1 MGEGIKNRYD
11 FVFLFD
17 VKDGNPNGDPDQV
30 NLPRADAEDQ
40 HGLVTDVCI
49 KRKVRNFVAL
59 KKVIDKDGKII
70 PENRYDI
77 FIRQRDINSD
87 DSYLNA
93 IIGKASGNTTSEK
106 RNNLCDDYW
115 DIRTFGAVLST
126 GEKEG
131 GEAEEKEGEEAAKGK
146 KPKKE
151 KIRGAGTV
159 RGPVQFT
166 FARSEDRIYQAEHS
180 ITRCCV
186 TTEKEK
192 NDQLK
197 KDREF
202 ATTFGRKATV
212 PYALYRMHGFISA
225 VDARKTG
232 FSEDDLKL
240 LWESLI
246 NAFENDRAAARGEMN
261 PRKLVIFKHSSHL
274 GNELSGR
281 LFDRVKITKNAVL
294 PRGKEDYTISVNKE
308 KLPVDDKNKPLIVI
322 QEWPEETI
330 Y

>member
-1 MGEGIKNRYD
+1 MREAIKNRYD

-49 KRKVRNFVAL
+49 KRKVRNYVQL
-59 KKVIDKDGKII
+59 KHDLKT
-70 PENRYDI
+70 PYDI
-77 FIRQRDINSD
+77 FIRQRDINSE
-87 DSYLNA
+87 DSYLNK
-93 IIGKASGNTTSEK
+93 IIGKTPGDTASEK
-106 RNNLCDDYW
+106 RKKLCDDYY

-131 GEAEEKEGEEAAKGK
+131 GSGETSEEEGDEGAKSK

-186 TTEKEK
+186 TTEKERD
-192 NDQLK
+192 DQAK

-212 PYALYRMHGFISA
+212 PYALYRMHGFVSV

-240 LWESLI
+240 LWESLV

-274 GNELSGR
+274 GNDLSGR
-281 LFDRVKITKNAVL
+281 LFDRAKVKKNAEL
-294 PRGKEDYTISVNKE
+294 PRGKEDYTIAVDKQN
-308 KLPVDDKNKPLIVI
+308 LPSGIEIK
-322 QEWPEETI
+322 EWPEENVF
-330 Y
+330 

>member
-1 MGEGIKNRYD
+1 MREAIKNRYD

-40 HGLVTDVCI
+40 RGLVTDVCI
-49 KRKVRNFVAL
+49 KRKVRNYVQRKHDL
-59 KKVIDKDGKII
+59 KT
-70 PENRYDI
+70 PYDI
-77 FIRQRDINSD
+77 FIRQRDIKSEE
-87 DSYLNA
+87 SYLNA
-93 IIGKASGNTTSEK
+93 VIGKASGDTASEK
-106 RNNLCDDYW
+106 RLNLCKDYW

-126 GEKEG
+126 GEKER
-131 GEAEEKEGEEAAKGK
+131 GETEEGKEGGSTK
-146 KPKKE
+146 KQKKE
-151 KIRGAGTV
+151 KVKGAGTV

-192 NDQLK
+192 NEQMK

-202 ATTFGRKATV
+202 ASTFGRKATV
-212 PYALYRMHGFISA
+212 PYAFYRMHGFISA
-225 VDARKTG
+225 FDASKTK
-232 FSEDDLKL
+232 FSEGDLKL

-246 NAFENDRAAARGEMN
+246 NAFEHDRAAARGEMN
-261 PRKLVIFKHSSHL
+261 PRKLVIFKHASHL

-281 LFDRVKITKNAVL
+281 LFERVKVTKNTEL
-294 PRGKEDYTISVNKE
+294 PRSKDDYRIDVDKGN
-308 KLPVDDKNKPLIVI
+308 LPPGIEVKM
-322 QEWPEETI
+322 WPEESVF
-330 Y
+330 

>member
-1 MGEGIKNRYD
+1 MSEIIKNRYD
-11 FVFLFD
+11 FVFFFD

-30 NLPRADAEDQ
+30 NLPRIDAEDQ

-49 KRKVRNFVAL
+49 KRKVRNYIQL
-59 KKVIDKDGKII
+59 KHDLKA
-70 PENRYDI
+70 PYDI
-77 FIRQRDINSD
+77 FIRQRDINGEE
-87 DSYLNA
+87 SYLNKV
-93 IIGKASGNTTSEK
+93 IGKAPGDIASEK
-106 RNNLCDDYW
+106 RKKLCGDSY
-115 DIRTFGAVLST
+115 DIRAFGAVLST
-126 GEKEG
+126 GTGEKESG
-131 GEAEEKEGEEAAKGK
+131 SNDVSEEEGDESTKNK
-146 KPKKE
+146 KQKKE

-186 TTEKEK
+186 TTEKERD
-192 NDQLK
+192 DQAK

-202 ATTFGRKATV
+202 ASTFGRKSTV

-225 VDARKTG
+225 VDAEKTK
-232 FSEDDLKL
+232 FTEEDLKL

-246 NAFENDRAAARGEMN
+246 HAFEHDRAAARGEMT

-281 LFDRVKITKNAVL
+281 LFERVKAKKNAEL
-294 PRGKEDYTISVNKE
+294 PRGVEDYTIGI
-308 KLPVDDKNKPLIVI
+308 DKTNMPSGVEVKV
-322 QEWPEETI
+322 WPDENVF
-330 Y
+330 

>member
-1 MGEGIKNRYD
+1 MSEIIKNRYD

-49 KRKVRNFVAL
+49 KRKVRNYVQL
-59 KKVIDKDGKII
+59 KHDLKN
-70 PENRYDI
+70 PYDI
-77 FIRQRDINSD
+77 FIRQRDINSE
-87 DSYLNA
+87 DSYLNK
-93 IIGKASGNTTSEK
+93 IIGKTPGNSASEK
-106 RNNLCDDYW
+106 RKKLCEDYY

-131 GEAEEKEGEEAAKGK
+131 SGAAEEEGEEGAKSK
-146 KPKKE
+146 KQKKE

-186 TTEKEK
+186 TTEKERD
-192 NDQLK
+192 DQAK

-202 ATTFGRKATV
+202 ASTFGRKATV
-212 PYALYRMHGFISA
+212 PYALYRMHGFVSA

-232 FSEDDLKL
+232 FSEEDLKL
-240 LWESLI
+240 LWESLV

-274 GNELSGR
+274 GNDLSGR
-281 LFDRVKITKNAVL
+281 LFKRVTVTKTEEL
-294 PRGKEDYTISVNKE
+294 PRKIEDYTIVVDKAG
-308 KLPVDDKNKPLIVI
+308 LPSGIEIK
-322 QEWPEETI
+322 EWPEENVF
-330 Y
+330 

>member
-1 MGEGIKNRYD
+1 MSDVIKNRYD

-49 KRKVRNFVAL
+49 KRKVRNYVMLEKEL
-59 KKVIDKDGKII
+59 K
-70 PENRYDI
+70 PPFDI
-77 FIRQRDINSD
+77 FIRQEQV
-87 DSYLNA
+87 LNK
-93 IIGKASGNTTSEK
+93 IIDAAPGEKIQQRQESLCNT
-106 RNNLCDDYW
+106 YF

-126 GEKEG
+126 GDK
-131 GEAEEKEGEEAAKGK
+131 
-146 KPKKE
+146 
-151 KIRGAGTV
+151 GAGTV

-180 ITRCCV
+180 ITRCAV
-186 TTEKEK
+186 TTEE
-192 NDQLK
+192 DAK
-197 KDREF
+197 KQESREY
-202 ATTFGRKATV
+202 ASTFGRKTTV

-225 VDARKTG
+225 IDARRTK

-240 LWESLI
+240 LWKSLI

-261 PRKLVIFKHSSHL
+261 PRKLVVFKHASHL

-281 LFDRVKITKNAVL
+281 LFERVKVAKNAEL
-294 PRGKEDYTISVNKE
+294 PRGKEDYTITVDKE
-308 KLPVDDKNKPLIVI
+308 KLPLGIEVKV
-322 QEWPEETI
+322 WPEENLF
-330 Y
+330 